1 MGTRAL
7 VFITDMASGG
17 RQTFCLTLLNEW
29 VRMGIGCS
37 LYVSYGGG
45 ANLAR
50 LNERIDVFVAENAVS
65 RSLHKMKRFADRFSD
80 APCLSLSTEMTIVLC
95 FLKKLGLIRN
105 PVYHR
110 ESMDPAGMSFKWR
123 MLIRLFFSSLSG
135 MVVSSRFAGN
145 VYAGYYKVR
154 HSVAV
159 IRNPCRFAEHSH
171 GTKLAPDLL
180 LSVGRLDLVKGHDR
194 LLRALAEFG
203 NGYKLQIWGEGDAR
217 SSVQKC
223 IDGLNLGEKVSL
235 CGHTDNVESIYQTG
249 GIVVFSSYHEGLP
262 NAAIEALLCG
272 CRVVVPECLYGAA
285 ELFVEIGL
293 ADCIVKGRYE
303 DALFPTISLVAGLD
317 ESVFSSARARLV
329 ELTRSVTVATAIFRF
344 ISNSKE

>member
-1 MGTRAL
+1 MGNRAL

-29 VRMGIGCS
+29 TRMGIDCS

-50 LNERIDVFVAENAVS
+50 LERRTEVFVAGKAVS
-65 RSLHKMKRFADRFSD
+65 RSLHKMKRFADRFPD

-105 PVYHR
+105 PIYHR
-110 ESMDPAGMSFKWR
+110 ESMDPASMSFKWR
-123 MLIRLFFSSLSG
+123 LLIRLFFTSLSG

-145 VYAGYYKVR
+145 VYANYYKVR
-154 HSVAV
+154 HPVAV

-171 GTKLAPDLL
+171 GTKLVPDLL
-180 LSVGRLDLVKGHDR
+180 LSVGRLDPVKGHDR

-203 NGYKLQIWGEGDAR
+203 DGYKLQVWGEGDVR
-217 SSVQKC
+217 SLVQEC
-223 IDGLNLGEKVSL
+223 IDGLNLGDKVTL
-235 CGHTDNVESIYQTG
+235 CGHTDNVEGIYQTG

-272 CRVVVPECLYGAA
+272 CRVVVPECLFGAA
-285 ELFVEIGL
+285 EMFEEIGL

-303 DALFPTISLVAGLD
+303 DALFPTISIVAGLA
-317 ESVFSSARARLV
+317 ESVFANARARLV
-329 ELTRSVTVATAIFRF
+329 ELTHSGTVATAMYSF
-344 ISNSKE
+344 ISNVKE

>member
-1 MGTRAL
+1 MGNRAL

-29 VRMGIGCS
+29 TRMGIDCS

-50 LNERIDVFVAENAVS
+50 LERRTEVFVADKAVS
-65 RSLHKMKRFADRFSD
+65 RSLHKMKRFADCFPD

-105 PVYHR
+105 PIYHR
-110 ESMDPAGMSFKWR
+110 ESMDPASMSLKWR
-123 MLIRLFFSSLSG
+123 LLIRLFFTSLSG

-145 VYAGYYKVR
+145 VYANYYKVR
-154 HSVAV
+154 HPVAV

-171 GTKLAPDLL
+171 GTKLVPDLL
-180 LSVGRLDLVKGHDR
+180 LSVGRLDPVKGHDR

-203 NGYKLQIWGEGDAR
+203 DGYKLQVWGEGDAR
-217 SSVQKC
+217 SLVQEC
-223 IDGLNLGEKVSL
+223 IDGLNLGDKVTL
-235 CGHTDNVESIYQTG
+235 CGHTDNVEGVYQTG

-285 ELFVEIGL
+285 ELFEEIGL
-293 ADCIVKGRYE
+293 ADCIVKGHYE
-303 DALFPTISLVAGLD
+303 DTLFPTISIVAGLA
-317 ESVFSSARARLV
+317 ESVFANARARLV
-329 ELTRSVTVATAIFRF
+329 ELTHSGTVATAMYSF
-344 ISNSKE
+344 ISNVKE

>member
-1 MGTRAL
+1 MGARAL
-7 VFITDMASGG
+7 VFITDMDIGG

-29 VRMGIGCS
+29 AQMGIGCS

-50 LNERIDVFVAENAVS
+50 LERQTDVFVADKAVS
-65 RSLHKMKRFADRFSD
+65 RSLHKMKRFADRFPD

-110 ESMDPAGMSFKWR
+110 ESMDPAGMSFRWR

-145 VYAGYYKVR
+145 IYADYYKVR
-154 HSVAV
+154 QPVAV

-171 GTKLAPDLL
+171 GTKMEPDLL
-180 LSVGRLDLVKGHDR
+180 LSVGRLDPVKGHDR
-194 LLRALAEFG
+194 LLRAFAEFG
-203 NGYKLQIWGEGDAR
+203 DGYKLQIWGEGCAR
-217 SSVQKC
+217 ISVQEC
-223 IDGLNLGEKVSL
+223 IDGLNLREKVTL
-235 CGHTDNVESIYQTG
+235 CGNADNVESIYQTG
-249 GIVVFSSYHEGLP
+249 GIVIFSSYHEGLP

-272 CRVVVPECLYGAA
+272 CRVIVPECLYGAA
-285 ELFVEIGL
+285 EMFEEIGL

-303 DALFPTISLVAGLD
+303 DALFPTISMVAGLA
-317 ESVFSSARARLV
+317 ESMFANARARLV
-329 ELTRSVTVATAIFRF
+329 ELTRPGTVATAMYSF
-344 ISNSKE
+344 ISDVKE